1 MGEADAS
8 LMELARRRDFQ
19 SFVAQARDEPS
30 SVLQLVKDAGVAGA
44 ISYTAVELTFF
55 AVALPVGYVAWHAS
69 TGEWLQPL
77 LLLRGD
83 DVEGKARLLGL
94 LLSYV
99 VLLKTLFPV
108 RLGSTLL
115 LTPYTQRLLGGLT
128 LPSGRGAAARGS
140 LKAEIR
146 SLAASSRGGVLPFD
160 AAQQQRFDAALA
172 ELSAL
177 NPTPE
182 PARSPLFSGTWE
194 CVRMRSVVDSPLLGV
209 VGGSASVVGE
219 CSLLASVGVRL
230 WTTECR
236 GEPNQWLVIEYQLPS
251 ARCVWTTES
260 ELNFAVDKG
269 LLGLPWRRTYQTIDV
284 PRGTLTNVIEFE
296 EGGFLRVGSTI
307 SPDAERGERFSFSFD
322 SCAVRWRS
330 LELPLPP
337 VGRGWGELLYLD
349 DELRV
354 QRDVRGDLLVAT
366 RVG

>member
-1 MGEADAS
+1 MSALTFFAVAATAIRGGIGVRAPALSLRATPAVSMGEADAS

-115 LTPYTQRLLGGLT
+115 LTPYTQRLIGGLT

-194 CVRMRSVVDSPLLGV
+194 CV
-209 VGGSASVVGE
+209 
-219 CSLLASVGVRL
+219 
-230 WTTECR
+230 
-236 GEPNQWLVIEYQLPS
+236 
-251 ARCVWTTES
+251 WTTES

-307 SPDAERGERFSFSFD
+307 SPDAERGERFRFSFD

>member
-1 MGEADAS
+1 MPALTFFAVAATAIRGGIGVRAPALSLRATPAVSMGEADAS

-108 RLGSTLL
+108 RLGSHPPCQRHALGSTLL

-194 CVRMRSVVDSPLLGV
+194 CV
-209 VGGSASVVGE
+209 
-219 CSLLASVGVRL
+219 
-230 WTTECR
+230 
-236 GEPNQWLVIEYQLPS
+236 
-251 ARCVWTTES
+251 WTTES

-284 PRGTLTNVIEFE
+284 PRGALTTPSTLTNVIEFE

>member
-194 CVRMRSVVDSPLLGV
+194 CV
-209 VGGSASVVGE
+209 
-219 CSLLASVGVRL
+219 
-230 WTTECR
+230 
-236 GEPNQWLVIEYQLPS
+236 
-251 ARCVWTTES
+251 WTTES

>member
-1 MGEADAS
+1 MPALTFFAVAATAIRGGIGVRAPALSLRATPAVSMGEADAS

-194 CVRMRSVVDSPLLGV
+194 CV
-209 VGGSASVVGE
+209 
-219 CSLLASVGVRL
+219 
-230 WTTECR
+230 
-236 GEPNQWLVIEYQLPS
+236 
-251 ARCVWTTES
+251 WTTES

-284 PRGTLTNVIEFE
+284 PRGALTTPS
-296 EGGFLRVGSTI
+296 RPR
-307 SPDAERGERFSFSFD
+307 SP
-322 SCAVRWRS
+322 
-330 LELPLPP
+330 
-337 VGRGWGELLYLD
+337 LLD
-349 DELRV
+349 
-354 QRDVRGDLLVAT
+354 
-366 RVG
+366 

>member
-1 MGEADAS
+1 MPALLLAVAATAIRGGIGVRAPALSLRATPAVSMGEADAS

-19 SFVAQARDEPS
+19 SFVVQARDEPS

-69 TGEWLQPL
+69 TGEWLQPM

-115 LTPYTQRLLGGLT
+115 LTPYTQRFLGGLT

-194 CVRMRSVVDSPLLGV
+194 CV
-209 VGGSASVVGE
+209 
-219 CSLLASVGVRL
+219 
-230 WTTECR
+230 
-236 GEPNQWLVIEYQLPS
+236 
-251 ARCVWTTES
+251 WTTES

-284 PRGTLTNVIEFE
+284 PRGTLTNIIEFE

-307 SPDAERGERFSFSFD
+307 SPDAERGERFCFSFD

-337 VGRGWGELLYLD
+337 VGRGWGDLLYLD

>member
-1 MGEADAS
+1 MPALTFFAVAATAIRGGIGVRAPALSLRATPAVSMGEADAS

-115 LTPYTQRLLGGLT
+115 LTPYTQRLIGGLT

-194 CVRMRSVVDSPLLGV
+194 CV
-209 VGGSASVVGE
+209 
-219 CSLLASVGVRL
+219 
-230 WTTECR
+230 
-236 GEPNQWLVIEYQLPS
+236 
-251 ARCVWTTES
+251 WTTES

-307 SPDAERGERFSFSFD
+307 SPDAERGERFRFSFD